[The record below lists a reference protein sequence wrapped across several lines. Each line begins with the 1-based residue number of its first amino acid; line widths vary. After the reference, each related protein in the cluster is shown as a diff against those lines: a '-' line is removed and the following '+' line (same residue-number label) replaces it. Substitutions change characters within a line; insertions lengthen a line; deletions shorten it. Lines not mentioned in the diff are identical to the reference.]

1 VSTDSAVAV
10 AFVEADVTYQIED
23 PADLEAAVSL
33 WQQIIPIMA
42 ERIGKYN
49 YQLGFK
55 LSPDWEGIA
64 VALVRRQLIMLTAK
78 RGDTLLG
85 YQLWMLNPYTWEQ
98 GKVVGISVAVNGG
111 YRKGVD
117 ARRLATI
124 GINYLKAL
132 GVHALIVSAPRD
144 SAAAQLWQD
153 LGLEELEVMYGMN
166 LWPASH

>member
-1 VSTDSAVAV
+1 MQPDNNGIVIAQP
-10 AFVEADVTYQIED
+10 EVTYQIED
-23 PADLEAAVSL
+23 PADLEAAIAL

-42 ERIGKYN
+42 ERIGEYN

-55 LSPDWEGIA
+55 LDPDWEAVA
-64 VALVRRQLIMLTAK
+64 VALVRRQMIMLTA
-78 RGDTLLG
+78 RHGTELLG
-85 YQLWMLNPYTWEQ
+85 YQIWMLNPYMWQQ
-98 GKVVGISVAVNGG
+98 GKVVALSVAVNGG

-124 GINYLKAL
+124 GINYLKTL
-132 GVHALIVSAPRD
+132 GVHALIVSAPRG
-144 SAAAQLWQD
+144 SAPEKLWQD

>member
-1 VSTDSAVAV
+1 MPPDNVPVV
-10 AFVEADVTYQIED
+10 VEPDVTYQIED
-23 PADLEAAVSL
+23 PADLEAAIAL

-42 ERIGKYN
+42 ERIGRYN

-55 LSPDWEGIA
+55 LSPDWESVA
-64 VALVRRQLIMLTAK
+64 VALVRRQMIMLTAR
-78 RGDTLLG
+78 RGPELLG
-85 YQLWMLNPYTWEQ
+85 YQIWMLNPYMWHE
-98 GKVVGISVAVNGG
+98 GKVVAISVAVNGG
-111 YRKGVD
+111 WRKGVD

-124 GINYLKAL
+124 GINYLKTL

-144 SAAAQLWQD
+144 SAPEKLWKD

>member
-1 VSTDSAVAV
+1 MSLDNVPAVA
-10 AFVEADVTYQIED
+10 AEVTYQIED
-23 PADLEAAVSL
+23 PANLEAAVAL

-49 YQLGFK
+49 YTLGFK
-55 LSPDWEGIA
+55 LDPDWEAVA
-64 VALVRRQLIMLTAK
+64 VALVRRQMIMLTAR
-78 RGDTLLG
+78 RGAELLG
-85 YQLWMLNPYTWEQ
+85 YQIWMLAPYMWQ
-98 GKVVGISVAVNGG
+98 ASKVCAISVAVNGG

-124 GINYLKAL
+124 GINYLKTI
-132 GVHALIVSAPRD
+132 GVHALIVSAPKD
-144 SAAAQLWQD
+144 SGAEKLWQD